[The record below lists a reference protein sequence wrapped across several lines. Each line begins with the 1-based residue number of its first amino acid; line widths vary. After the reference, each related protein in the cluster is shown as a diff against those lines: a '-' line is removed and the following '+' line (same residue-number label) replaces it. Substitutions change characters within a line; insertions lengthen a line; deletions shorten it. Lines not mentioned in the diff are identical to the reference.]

1 MPRSNPDGIGVTL
14 GCVDWGSGERPSV
27 IVKKYDGIHWER
39 SWNET
44 NISDESLNV
53 NRESGREGGREGG
66 GKSIKSR
73 SPSRSSALS
82 LEEVEI

>member
-27 IVKKYDGIHWER
+27 IVKKYDGNHWER

>member
-1 MPRSNPDGIGVTL
+1 MLPWYVPRSNPDGIGVTL

-44 NISDESLNV
+44 NIS
-53 NRESGREGGREGG
+53 RESG
-66 GKSIKSR
+66 GKNIESR